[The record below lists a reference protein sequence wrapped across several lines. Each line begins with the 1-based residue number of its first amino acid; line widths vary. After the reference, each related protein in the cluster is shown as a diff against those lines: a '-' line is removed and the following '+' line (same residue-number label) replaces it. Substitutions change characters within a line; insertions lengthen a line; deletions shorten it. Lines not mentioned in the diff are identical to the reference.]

1 MPNIPFNMLTKQN
14 HSKSV
19 YRGDFKNLA
28 NSCGMVRSASRVS
41 TSGLNAN
48 RILAKQLGRNLCCNP
63 GSDTACVNG
72 CQ

>member
-1 MPNIPFNMLTKQN
+1 MPNIPFNMLMKQN

-28 NSCGMVRSASRVS
+28 SSCGMVRSAPKVS
-41 TSGLNAN
+41 TSGLDAV
-48 RILAKQLGRNLCCNP
+48 RILSKQLGRNLCCNS

-72 CQ
+72 CG